1 MNLQTFIENY
11 RRAFGEKP
19 GLPLA
24 FWYSDIPAG
33 RTEKIAGCLFRC
45 LPEVRAGNPV
55 SLNAETIG
63 CGGGKFYT
71 GFADMP
77 QRVPRFVSLQ
87 ERYKETPE
95 LVTDCLEAL
104 GVPKAEKGWLNLAR
118 IDRIEAFDG
127 IDGLFFPA
135 TPDMLSGLVAWAMF
149 DTNAPDAVSV
159 PPRIG
164 LLHGHHA
171 GGAGKPPERETG
183 LSGTVRPFG
192 QAVAGSGRT
201 GVHRLDVPF
210 LGNVRND
217 APLLSFRHPRL
228 GKGTEADRRFR
239 PGMKAMTKPGKRF
252 TISP

>member
-77 QRVPRFVSLQ
+77 QRVPCFVSLQ

-159 PPRIG
+159 PFGSGCCTVITQAVLENRRNGKRVFLG
-164 LLHGHHA
+164 LFD
-171 GGAGKPPERETG
+171 P
-183 LSGTVRPFG
+183 SVRPW
-192 QAVAGSGRT
+192 
-201 GVHRLDVPF
+201 L
-210 LGNVRND
+210 
-217 APLLSFRHPRL
+217 
-228 GKGTEADRRFR
+228 EADGLGVTVSMSRFWEMYETMPR
-239 PGMKAMTKPGKRF
+239 CCLFDTPAWEKVRKR
-252 TISP
+252 IDGSVQG